1 MVQST
6 SEVNNE
12 QETEE
17 VRQLREDLLSM
28 NIKLKQLDEA
38 NHAWQQYQQ
47 NQLILLRDR
56 LRLTDMDNLSF
67 EDIVQQIE
75 NRFTD
80 LNNQLSE
87 LQDIKHEL
95 HAVNTQLTTDAI
107 RQSKDTQTEESV
119 EYQHLQKD
127 KSLEVCFLL
136 IKIFF
141 NSSSL

>member
-47 NQLILLRDR
+47 NQLIILHDR
-56 LRLTDMDNLSF
+56 LRLTDIDNLSF

-80 LNNQLSE
+80 LNNQLNE
-87 LQDIKHEL
+87 LQDIKRKLVFHY
-95 HAVNTQLTTDAI
+95 NQYD
-107 RQSKDTQTEESV
+107 
-119 EYQHLQKD
+119 
-127 KSLEVCFLL
+127 L
-136 IKIFF
+136 IFP
-141 NSSSL
+141 